1 MRAVLCAGLLLGM
14 AGCTEPPS
22 DAKGGASKTA
32 ATGAEGAGLPFSGP
46 VSTVILKPDPDRPTS
61 VDTPRN
67 RLFCEQFV
75 QNPRPA
81 VPAQGTGGSAI
92 QSVWLETVEVLPPG
106 ADQDCSFLLEHY
118 DIQRSQQIA
127 QKIQTAGDFGGQGPY
142 LVLLNR
148 GEAVVASGSSI
159 GDFGPFVR
167 SWNEALDKTD
177 LQVAEDARKKSDE
190 TAKKMAEIFGKILLG
205 LLIVVAVPAV
215 LFVGGAGG
223 FHFH

>member
-1 MRAVLCAGLLLGM
+1 M
-14 AGCTEPPS
+14 
-22 DAKGGASKTA
+22 
-32 ATGAEGAGLPFSGP
+32 
-46 VSTVILKPDPDRPTS
+46 
-61 VDTPRN
+61 
-67 RLFCEQFV
+67 
-75 QNPRPA
+75 
-81 VPAQGTGGSAI
+81 
-92 QSVWLETVEVLPPG
+92 PPG

-159 GDFGPFVR
+159 SDFGPFVQ